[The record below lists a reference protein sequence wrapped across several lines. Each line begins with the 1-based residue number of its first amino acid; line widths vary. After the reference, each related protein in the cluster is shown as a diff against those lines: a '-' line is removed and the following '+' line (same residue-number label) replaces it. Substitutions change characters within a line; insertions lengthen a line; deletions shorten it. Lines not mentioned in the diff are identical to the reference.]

1 MFRRHTL
8 IIIIMIMAMIT
19 GEEKAWEV
27 LGALDPADVC
37 KRSLAGFDRQAGAYT
52 VSVFGM
58 PVTVS
63 LSSHAIDGADAN
75 AGRIVTKT
83 AFFLRLSILHYLV
96 SARDIPPAAELIA
109 PTELKSGG
117 GLYAAGSH
125 VLPLDRLATEYARDT
140 QAFLQQ
146 GMRFGGERRDHGDAS
161 VALYPF
167 PRLPVTL
174 ILWLGDDEFPARSRL
189 LFDTS
194 CERQLA
200 PDVLWA
206 VAMLCVKVMLIKEL

>member
-1 MFRRHTL
+1 MN
-8 IIIIMIMAMIT
+8 T

-58 PVTVS
+58 PVTVA
-63 LSSHAIDGADAN
+63 LCSHTIDGADADG
-75 AGRIVTKT
+75 GRLVNKT
-83 AFFLRLSILHYLV
+83 AYFLRLSVLHYLV
-96 SARDIPPAAELIA
+96 AARDIPAAGQLIA
-109 PTELKSGG
+109 PTELKSSG

-125 VLPLDRLATEYARDT
+125 VLPLDRVAAEYARDT

-146 GMRFGGERRDHGDAS
+146 GMRLGGERRDHGDAS
-161 VALYPF
+161 VTLYPF

-174 ILWLGDDEFPARSRL
+174 VLWFGDDEFPARSRL
-189 LFDTS
+189 LFDTT
-194 CERQLA
+194 CERQLP
-200 PDVLWA
+200 PDVLWS
-206 VAMLCVKVMLIKEL
+206 VAMLCVKVMLAKEL